1 MRNAGY
7 TRIPD
12 LLIQT
17 MKTAD
22 AAQAK
27 RLFDDA
33 ELCAD
38 RMAALLVCMAKT
50 PEQAADTADTS
61 PDEMRDVGAS
71 LALTVEIT
79 RGMYDVVDVYRLR
92 QIVKELHSF
101 GEGRNV

>member
-1 MRNAGY
+1 
-7 TRIPD
+7 
-12 LLIQT
+12 

-33 ELCAD
+33 ELRAD
-38 RMAALLVCMAKT
+38 RMAALLVCMGKT

-61 PDEMRDVGAS
+61 PDEMLDVGAS

-79 RGMYDVVDVYRLR
+79 RGMHDVVDVYRLR
-92 QIVKELHSF
+92 QIVKELQSF